1 MIVASRLLVSIPL
14 EAEEIWE
21 NHVSQL
27 QGWEYWLKHNAFLQS
42 SANFRCS
49 GETNDLLKTSLLKLP
64 VLMKDWKKK
73 KNSVKGKARKENK
86 PQSMIKHVIHTDRVP
101 WTRWCLLSNSARV
114 GYNVIWKRVNSWCM
128 DCSWIKQQKQAVR
141 ISNIT
146 PPQKKTVWNSEYLS
160 H

>member
-1 MIVASRLLVSIPL
+1 MGKSCFTITRVRILTKTQCFPAKLSKFQMQRRNKWPFEDKSV
-14 EAEEIWE
+14 EITRSDE
-21 NHVSQL
+21 
-27 QGWEYWLKHNAFLQS
+27 GLK
-42 SANFRCS
+42 
-49 GETNDLLKTSLLKLP
+49 
-64 VLMKDWKKK
+64 KKK